1 MNYEEFCNQF
11 DISLNEQQAH
21 AVQHTEGAV
30 LLLAVP
36 GSGKTTA
43 LVARLGYMLYCVGVT
58 PESILT
64 MTYTVSAA
72 RDMKNRFAAMFGDEY
87 AARLQF
93 RTINGVCA
101 SIINGYV
108 RNKGGD
114 GFDLLDNNAKLLIEI
129 YRKLRADY
137 PVDGEVKELQKQITY
152 IKNMRLTRQEIDEL
166 DLSGADIGPIYNE
179 YIHEMKRRR
188 LMDYDDQLVYAYNI
202 LKSRPDILNFYRRRY
217 QYLCVDEAQD
227 TSKIQHRIIHLLAG
241 EDGNLFMV
249 GDEDQSIYGFR
260 AAYPDALMR
269 FEGDYPNSTVLLL
282 EENFRSTPEIV
293 SAADRFI
300 ARNTM
305 RHEKHMRASRPS
317 GAQVRR
323 VGLKS
328 RAAQYSYIAKI
339 AEGEPKRELAVLY
352 RNNDSAVPLI
362 DFLDRNNIG
371 YRVRQTDGVF
381 FTSRTVSGVRDLMTL
396 ALSPLDE
403 DAFMRVYYKLNLPIS
418 RADAEKAV
426 ELCRARKGVSFF
438 AVLKPTGKN
447 PERTVEKLIE
457 LRTHFSALKTD
468 SAADALKRIRYQMGY
483 GAYLMRNGGDDERL
497 YLLSQL
503 ASREKNIESFLKR
516 LDALKSIFEAGG
528 DRNSKLILSTIHS
541 SKGLEYDRVAVID
554 TIDGI
559 LPSVT
564 LKTGQAPDKDEQKAY
579 EEERRLFYVAATR
592 AKSELLLMSYEREPE
607 CTFIGQFCEPP
618 TSKVTGGRA
627 QKIGSAARPMPTVV
641 QRTQWIAK
649 DFIKGASVV
658 HNAFGHGMIVE
669 KDEYT
674 VTIRFA
680 DGTVKRFGLSACL
693 TKGLLKLD
701 S

>member
-1 MNYEEFCNQF
+1 
-11 DISLNEQQAH
+11 
-21 AVQHTEGAV
+21 
-30 LLLAVP
+30 
-36 GSGKTTA
+36 
-43 LVARLGYMLYCVGVT
+43 VARLGYMLYCVGVV

-72 RDMKNRFAAMFGDEY
+72 GDMKKRFTAMFGDEY

-93 RTINGVCA
+93 RTINGLCA

-108 RNKGGD
+108 RDKDGD
-114 GFDLLDNNAKLLIEI
+114 GFDLLDNNAKLLVEI

-166 DLSGADIGPIYNE
+166 DLSGADIGPIYDE
-179 YIHEMKRRR
+179 YIDEMKRRR

-202 LKSRPDILNFYRRRY
+202 LKSRPDILDSYRRRY
-217 QYLCVDEAQD
+217 PYLCVDEAQD
-227 TSKIQHRIIHLLAG
+227 TSKIQHMIIHLLAG
-241 EDGNLFMV
+241 EVGNLFMV

-269 FEGDYPNSTVLLL
+269 FEGDYSNSTVLLL

-305 RHEKHMRASRPS
+305 RHEKHMRAFRPS
-317 GAQVRR
+317 GASVRW
-323 VGLKS
+323 VELKS
-328 RAAQYSYIAKI
+328 RAAQYSYIAKM

-362 DFLDRNNIG
+362 DFLNRTNIG

-426 ELCRARKGVSFF
+426 ELCRARESVSLFT
-438 AVLKPTGKN
+438 ALKPTGKN
-447 PERTVEKLIE
+447 PERVMEKLIE
-457 LRTHFSALKTD
+457 LRSHFSALKTD

-516 LDALKSIFEAGG
+516 LMYSKVF
-528 DRNSKLILSTIHS
+528 SKL
-541 SKGLEYDRVAVID
+541 
-554 TIDGI
+554 
-559 LPSVT
+559 
-564 LKTGQAPDKDEQKAY
+564 
-579 EEERRLFYVAATR
+579 AATER
-592 AKSELLLMSYEREPE
+592 A
-607 CTFIGQFCEPP
+607 I
-618 TSKVTGGRA
+618 
-627 QKIGSAARPMPTVV
+627 
-641 QRTQWIAK
+641 
-649 DFIKGASVV
+649 
-658 HNAFGHGMIVE
+658 
-669 KDEYT
+669 
-674 VTIRFA
+674 
-680 DGTVKRFGLSACL
+680 
-693 TKGLLKLD
+693 
-701 S
+701 

>member
-1 MNYEEFCNQF
+1 MNYEEFCKQF
-11 DISLNEQQAH
+11 NISLNEQQAQ

-43 LVARLGYMLYCVGVT
+43 LVARLGYMLYCVGVV
-58 PESILT
+58 PENILT

-72 RDMKNRFAAMFGDEY
+72 GDMKNRFAAMFGDEY

-108 RNKGGD
+108 RDKGGD
-114 GFDLLDNNAKLLIEI
+114 GFDLLDNNAKLIIEI
-129 YRKLRADY
+129 YRRLRTDY

-152 IKNMRLTRQEIDEL
+152 IKNMRLTRQEIDAL
-166 DLSGADIGPIYNE
+166 DLSGANIGPIYNE
-179 YIHEMKRRR
+179 YIDEMKRRR
-188 LMDYDDQLVYAYNI
+188 LMDYDDQLVYTYNI
-202 LKSRPDILNFYRRRY
+202 LKSRPDILDSYRRRY
-217 QYLCVDEAQD
+217 PYLCVDEAQD
-227 TSKIQHRIIHLLAG
+227 TSKIQHMIIHLLAG
-241 EDGNLFMV
+241 KSGNLFMV

-260 AAYPDALMR
+260 AAYPGALMR
-269 FEGDYPNSTVLLL
+269 FEGDYSNSTVLLL

-362 DFLDRNNIG
+362 DFLDRYNIG

-426 ELCRARKGVSFF
+426 ELCRARKSGSLF
-438 AVLKPTGKN
+438 AALKPTCKN
-447 PERTVEKLIE
+447 PERITEKLIE
-457 LRTHFSALKTD
+457 LRAHFSALKTD

-516 LDALKSIFEAGG
+516 LDALKIIFEAGG
-528 DRNSKLILSTIHS
+528 DRKSNLILSTIHS

-564 LKTGQAPDKDEQKAY
+564 LKLGHAPDKDEQKAY

-592 AKSELLLMSYEREPE
+592 AKNELLLMSYEREPE
-607 CTFIGQFCEPP
+607 CTFIRQFCEPP
-618 TSKVTGGRA
+618 PTKATGARGR
-627 QKIGSAARPMPTVV
+627 KIGLAARPMPTVA

-658 HNAFGHGMIVE
+658 HKAFGNGMIVE

-680 DGTVKRFGLSACL
+680 DGIVKRFGLSACL
-693 TKGLLKLD
+693 TKGLLDLD
-701 S
+701 R

>member
-1 MNYEEFCNQF
+1 VNYEEFCKQF
-11 DISLNEQQAH
+11 NISLNKQQAE
-21 AVQHTEGAV
+21 AVLHTQGAV

-43 LVARLGYMLYCVGVT
+43 LVARLGYMLYCAGIV
-58 PESILT
+58 PESVLT

-72 RDMKNRFAAMFGDEY
+72 GDMKTRYAAMFGDEY

-108 RNKGGD
+108 RDKDRD
-114 GFDLLDNNAKLLIEI
+114 GFDLLDNNAKLLVEI

-137 PVDGEVKELQKQITY
+137 PVDGEVKELQKQITF
-152 IKNMRLTRQEIDEL
+152 IKNMCLTRQEIDAL
-166 DLSGADIGPIYNE
+166 DLSGADIGPIYDE
-179 YIHEMKRRR
+179 YIDEMKRRR
-188 LMDYDDQLVYAYNI
+188 LMDYDDQLVYAYSI
-202 LKSRPDILNFYRRRY
+202 LKSRPDILDSYRRRY
-217 QYLCVDEAQD
+217 PYLCVDEAQD
-227 TSKIQHRIIHLLAG
+227 TSKIQHMIIHLLSG
-241 EDGNLFMV
+241 ENGNLFMV

-269 FEGDYPNSTVLLL
+269 FEGDFPNSTVLLL

-305 RHEKHMRASRPS
+305 RHEKHMLASRPS
-317 GAQVRR
+317 GAPVRR
-323 VGLKS
+323 VGLTS
-328 RAAQYSYIAKI
+328 RAAQYSYIAKM
-339 AEGEPKRELAVLY
+339 AEGDPKRELAVLY

-362 DFLDRNNIG
+362 DFLDRNNIDF
-371 YRVRQTDGVF
+371 RVRQTDGVF

-418 RADAEKAV
+418 RADAETAV
-426 ELCRARKGVSFF
+426 ELCRAEKSVSLF
-438 AVLKPTGKN
+438 AALNPSGKN
-447 PERTVEKLIE
+447 PERIMEKLIE
-457 LRTHFSALKTD
+457 LRAHFSALKTD

-503 ASREKNIESFLKR
+503 ASREKNIGSFLKR

-528 DRNSKLILSTIHS
+528 NRTSNLILSTIHS
-541 SKGLEYDRVAVID
+541 SKGLEYDCVAVID
-554 TIDGI
+554 AIDGI

-564 LKTGQAPDKDEQKAY
+564 LKPGQAPDKDEQKAY

-592 AKSELLLMSYEREPE
+592 AKNELLLMSYENVPE
-607 CTFIGQFCEPP
+607 RTFIQQFCEPTTP
-618 TSKVTGGRA
+618 KTTGERA
-627 QKIGSAARPMPTVV
+627 RKIAFVARPMPPAD
-641 QRTQWIAK
+641 QRIQWIAK

-658 HNAFGHGMIVE
+658 HNAFGHGMIAE
-669 KDEYT
+669 KNEDT
-674 VTIRFA
+674 VTICFA
-680 DGTVKRFGLSACL
+680 DGTVKRFGLTACL
-693 TKGLLKLD
+693 TKGLLDLD
-701 S
+701 R

>member
-1 MNYEEFCNQF
+1 VNYEEFCKQF
-11 DISLNEQQAH
+11 NISLNEQQAQ
-21 AVQHTEGAV
+21 AVLHTQGAV

-43 LVARLGYMLYCVGVT
+43 LVARLGYMLYCAGVV

-72 RDMKNRFAAMFGDEY
+72 GDMKNRFAAMFGDEY
-87 AARLQF
+87 AARLRF

-108 RNKGGD
+108 SDKDGD
-114 GFDLLDNNAKLLIEI
+114 GFDLLDNNAKLLIDI
-129 YRKLRADY
+129 YRKMRADY
-137 PVDGEVKELQKQITY
+137 PVDGEVKELQKQITF
-152 IKNMRLTRQEIDEL
+152 IKNMRLTRQEIDSL
-166 DLSGADIGPIYNE
+166 DLSGADIGPIYDE
-179 YIHEMKRRR
+179 YIDEMKRRR
-188 LMDYDDQLVYAYNI
+188 LMDYDDQLVYAYSI
-202 LKSRPDILNFYRRRY
+202 LKSCPDILDSYRLRY
-217 QYLCVDEAQD
+217 PYLCVDEAQD
-227 TSKIQHRIIHLLAG
+227 TSKIQHMIIHLLAG
-241 EDGNLFMV
+241 ENGNLFMV

-269 FEGDYPNSTVLLL
+269 FEGDFPNSTVLLL

-317 GAQVRR
+317 GAPVRR
-323 VGLKS
+323 VGLTS
-328 RAAQYSYIAKI
+328 RAAQYSYIAKM
-339 AEGEPKRELAVLY
+339 AESEPKRELTVLY

-426 ELCRARKGVSFF
+426 ELCRAGKSVSLF
-438 AVLKPTGKN
+438 AALKPSGKN
-447 PERTVEKLIE
+447 PERIIEKLIE
-457 LRTHFSALKTD
+457 LRAHFSALKTD

-483 GAYLMRNGGDDERL
+483 GAYLIRNGSDDERL

-528 DRNSKLILSTIHS
+528 DRKSNLILSTIHS

-554 TIDGI
+554 AIDGI

-564 LKTGQAPDKDEQKAY
+564 LKPGQAPDKDEQKAY

-592 AKSELLLMSYEREPE
+592 AKNELLLMSYENVPE
-607 CTFIGQFCEPP
+607 RTFIRQFCEPTTP
-618 TSKVTGGRA
+618 KATGERA
-627 QKIGSAARPMPTVV
+627 RKIALAARPMPPVE
-641 QRTQWIAK
+641 QRIQWIAK
-649 DFIKGASVV
+649 DFIKGANVV
-658 HNAFGHGMIVE
+658 HNAFGHGIIAE
-669 KDEYT
+669 KDEDT

-693 TKGLLKLD
+693 TKGLLDLD
-701 S
+701 R

>member
-1 MNYEEFCNQF
+1 MNYEEFCKQF
-11 DISLNEQQAH
+11 DISLNEQQAQV
-21 AVQHTEGAV
+21 VQHTEGAV

-43 LVARLGYMLYCVGVT
+43 LVARLGYMLYCAGVI
-58 PESILT
+58 PENILT

-72 RDMKNRFAAMFGDEY
+72 GDMKSRFAAMFGDEY

-101 SIINGYV
+101 SIINRYV

-114 GFDLLDNNAKLLIEI
+114 GFSLLDNNAKLLIEI

-137 PVDGEVKELQKQITY
+137 PDDGEVKELQKQITY
-152 IKNMRLTRQEIDEL
+152 IKNMRLTRKEIDEL
-166 DLSGADIGPIYNE
+166 DLSGADIGPIYDE
-179 YIHEMKRRR
+179 YIDEMKRRR

-202 LKSRPDILNFYRRRY
+202 IKSRQDILNAYRRRY
-217 QYLCVDEAQD
+217 PYLCVDEAQD
-227 TSKIQHRIIHLLAG
+227 TSKIQHMIIHLLAG

-305 RHEKHMRASRPS
+305 RHKKHMRASRSS
-317 GAQVRR
+317 GASVRR
-323 VGLKS
+323 VGLTS
-328 RAAQYSYIAKI
+328 RAAQYSYIAKM

-362 DFLDRNNIG
+362 DFMGRNNIG
-371 YRVRQTDGVF
+371 YCVRQTDGVF

-403 DAFMRVYYKLNLPIS
+403 DAFMRIYYKLNLPIS
-418 RADAEKAV
+418 RTDAEKAV
-426 ELCRARKGVSFF
+426 ELCRARKCVSLF
-438 AVLKPTGKN
+438 AALKPTGKN
-447 PERTVEKLIE
+447 PERTAEKLIE
-457 LRTHFSALKTD
+457 LRAHFVALRTD
-468 SAADALKRIRYQMGY
+468 SAADALNRMRYQMGY
-483 GAYLMRNGGDDERL
+483 GAYLMKNGGDNERL
-497 YLLSQL
+497 YLLSLL

-528 DRNSKLILSTIHS
+528 DRKSNLILSTIHS
-541 SKGLEYDRVAVID
+541 SKGLEYDRVVVID

-564 LKTGQAPDKDEQKAY
+564 LKPGQAPDIDEQKAY

-592 AKSELLLMSYEREPE
+592 AKNELLLMSYEKAPE
-607 CTFIGQFCEPP
+607 CTFIQQFCEPP
-618 TSKVTGGRA
+618 TPKATGERA
-627 QKIGSAARPMPTVV
+627 RKITFAARPMPNVA

-658 HNAFGHGMIVE
+658 HKAFGHGMIAV
-669 KDEYT
+669 KDENT

-693 TKGLLKLD
+693 TKGLLNLD
-701 S
+701 R

>member
-1 MNYEEFCNQF
+1 MHYKEFCKQF
-11 DISLNEQQAH
+11 NISLNEQQAQ

-43 LVARLGYMLYCVGVT
+43 LVARLGYMLYCVDVD
-58 PESILT
+58 PERILT
-64 MTYTVSAA
+64 MTYTVSATG
-72 RDMKNRFAAMFGDEY
+72 DMKKRFTAMFGDEY

-93 RTINGVCA
+93 RTINSVCA

-108 RNKGGD
+108 RGKCGD
-114 GFDLLDNNAKLLIEI
+114 GFDLLDDNAKLLVEI

-152 IKNMRLTRQEIDEL
+152 IKNMRLTRQEIDAL
-166 DLSGADIGPIYNE
+166 DLSGADIGPIYDE
-179 YIHEMKRRR
+179 YIDEMKRRS

-202 LKSRPDILNFYRRRY
+202 LKSRPDILDAYRRRY
-217 QYLCVDEAQD
+217 PYLCVDEAQD
-227 TSKIQHRIIHLLAG
+227 TSKIQHMIIHLLAS

-269 FEGDYPNSTVLLL
+269 FEGDYLNSTVLFL

-293 SAADRFI
+293 SASDRFI
-300 ARNTM
+300 SRNTM

-317 GAQVRR
+317 GAPVRM
-323 VGLKS
+323 VGLTS
-328 RAAQYSYIAKI
+328 RAAQYSYIAKV

-371 YRVRQTDGVF
+371 YCVRQTDGVF
-381 FTSRTVSGVRDLMTL
+381 FTSRTVSGARDLMTL

-403 DAFMRVYYKLNLPIS
+403 ATFMRVYYKLNLPIS

-426 ELCRARKGVSFF
+426 ALCRARKSVSLF
-438 AVLKPTGKN
+438 AALKPTGKN
-447 PERTVEKLIE
+447 PRRIEEKLIE
-457 LRTHFSALKTD
+457 LRAHFAALKTD
-468 SAADALKRIRYQMGY
+468 SAAEALNRIRYQMGY

-497 YLLSQL
+497 YLLSLL
-503 ASREKNIESFLKR
+503 ASREKNIGSFLKR
-516 LDALKSIFEAGG
+516 LDALKSICEVGG
-528 DRNSKLILSTIHS
+528 YRKSNLVLSTIHS
-541 SKGLEYDRVAVID
+541 SKGLEYDRVVVID
-554 TIDGI
+554 AIDGI

-564 LKTGQAPDKDEQKAY
+564 LKPGQTPDEDEQKAY

-592 AKSELLLMSYEREPE
+592 AKNELLLMSYEKMPE
-607 CTFIGQFCEPP
+607 CTFIREFCEPP
-618 TSKVTGGRA
+618 TPKATGERA
-627 QKIGSAARPMPTVV
+627 QKVALATRPMPSAA
-641 QRTQWIAK
+641 QRIQWIAK
-649 DFIKGASVV
+649 DFIKGASVM
-658 HNAFGHGMIVE
+658 HNAFGHGVIE
-669 KDEYT
+669 ETDSDT
-674 VTIRFA
+674 VTICFA

-693 TKGLLKLD
+693 TKGLLELHR
-701 S
+701 

>member
-1 MNYEEFCNQF
+1 MHYEEFCKQF
-11 DISLNEQQAH
+11 NISLNEEQAQ

-43 LVARLGYMLYCVGVT
+43 LVARLGYMLHCAGVA
-58 PESILT
+58 PERILT

-72 RDMKNRFAAMFGDEY
+72 GDMKSRFAAMFGNKY

-108 RNKGGD
+108 RNKGAD
-114 GFDLLDNNAKLLIEI
+114 GFALLDDNRKLLTEI

-152 IKNMRLTRQEIDEL
+152 IKNMCLTRQEIDAL
-166 DLSGADIGPIYNE
+166 DLNGADIGPIYDQ
-179 YIHEMKRRR
+179 YIDEMKRRR
-188 LMDYDDQLVYAYNI
+188 LMDYDDQLVYACNI
-202 LKSRPDILNFYRRRY
+202 LKSRPDILKFYRRRFP
-217 QYLCVDEAQD
+217 YLCVDEAQD
-227 TSKIQHRIIHLLAG
+227 TSKIQHRIIHLLTG
-241 EDGNLFMV
+241 KDGNLFMV

-269 FEGDYPNSTVLLL
+269 FEGEYANSTVLLL

-293 SAADRFI
+293 SAADKFI
-300 ARNTM
+300 SRNTM

-317 GAQVRR
+317 GAPVRK
-323 VGLKS
+323 VTLAS
-328 RAAQYSYIAKI
+328 RAAQYRYIAKM
-339 AEGEPKRELAVLY
+339 AQGEPERELAVLY
-352 RNNDSAVPLI
+352 RNNDSAVPFI
-362 DFLDRNNIG
+362 DFLDRNDIS
-371 YRVRQTDGVF
+371 YCIRQTDGVF

-403 DAFMRVYYKLNLPIS
+403 AAFMRIYYKLNLPIS

-426 ELCRARKGVSFF
+426 ELCRAGKCTSLFSGVN
-438 AVLKPTGKN
+438 PTGKN
-447 PERTVEKLIE
+447 SERTAEKLVE
-457 LRTHFSALKTD
+457 LRAHFAALKTD
-468 SAADALKRIRYQMGY
+468 SAADALRRMRYQMGY
-483 GAYLMRNGGDDERL
+483 GAYLLKNGGDDERL
-497 YLLSQL
+497 YLLALL
-503 ASREKNIESFLKR
+503 ASREKNIESFLNR

-528 DRNSKLILSTIHS
+528 DRKSHLILSTIHS

-554 TIDGI
+554 AIDGI

-564 LKTGQAPDKDEQKAY
+564 PKPEQAWDKDEQAAF

-592 AKSELLLMSYEREPE
+592 AKNELLLMSYEKTPE
-607 CTFIGQFCEPP
+607 CTFIRQFCQPLTP
-618 TSKVTGGRA
+618 KATGGQGKGIVLSASPAPAVA
-627 QKIGSAARPMPTVV
+627 QRI
-641 QRTQWIAK
+641 QWISK
-649 DFIKGASVV
+649 DYIKGASVE
-658 HNAFGHGMIVE
+658 HNIFGRGMIAE
-669 KDEYT
+669 KGGDT

-680 DGTVKRFGLSACL
+680 DGTIKRFILSACL
-693 TKGLLKLD
+693 EKGLLGLQQ
-701 S
+701 

>member
-1 MNYEEFCNQF
+1 MNYEEFCKQF
-11 DISLNEQQAH
+11 NISLNEQQAQ
-21 AVQHTEGAV
+21 AVLHTQGAV

-43 LVARLGYMLYCVGVT
+43 LVARLGYMLYCVGVV

-72 RDMKNRFAAMFGDEY
+72 EDMKNRFAAMFGDEY

-108 RNKGGD
+108 RDKDGD
-114 GFDLLDNNAKLLIEI
+114 GFNLLDNNAKLLIEI

-152 IKNMRLTRQEIDEL
+152 IKNMRLTRQEIDAL
-166 DLSGADIGPIYNE
+166 DLSGADIGPIYDE
-179 YIHEMKRRR
+179 YIGEMKRRR
-188 LMDYDDQLVYAYNI
+188 LMDYDDQLSYAYNI
-202 LKSRPDILNFYRRRY
+202 LKSRPDILDSYRLRY
-217 QYLCVDEAQD
+217 LYLCVDEAQD
-227 TSKIQHRIIHLLAG
+227 TSKIQHMIIHLLAG

-317 GAQVRR
+317 GAPVRM
-323 VGLKS
+323 VGLAS
-328 RAAQYSYIAKI
+328 RAAQYSYIAKM
-339 AEGEPKRELAVLY
+339 AEGEPKRELVVLY
-352 RNNDSAVPLI
+352 RNHDSAVPLI
-362 DFLDRNNIG
+362 DFMDRNNIG

-381 FTSRTVSGVRDLMTL
+381 FASRTVSGVRDLMTL

-403 DAFMRVYYKLNLPIS
+403 DAFMRVYYKLSLPIS

-426 ELCRARKGVSFF
+426 ELCRARKSVSLF
-438 AVLKPTGKN
+438 AALNPTGKN
-447 PERTVEKLIE
+447 PERNMEKLIE

-503 ASREKNIESFLKR
+503 ASREKDIESFLKR
-516 LDALKSIFEAGG
+516 LDALKSILEAGG
-528 DRNSKLILSTIHS
+528 DRKSNLILSTIHA

-554 TIDGI
+554 AIDGI

-564 LKTGQAPDKDEQKAY
+564 LKPGQALDADEQKAY

-592 AKSELLLMSYEREPE
+592 AKNELLLMSYEKAPK
-607 CTFIGQFCEPP
+607 CTFIRQFCEPP
-618 TSKVTGGRA
+618 TPKATGERA
-627 QKIGSAARPMPTVV
+627 RKNVLAARPMPTVA

-649 DFIKGASVV
+649 DFIKGTSVV
-658 HNAFGHGMIVE
+658 HNAFGHGMITE
-669 KDEYT
+669 KDEDI
-674 VTIRFA
+674 VTICFA

-693 TKGLLKLD
+693 TKGLLDLD
-701 S
+701 R

>member
-1 MNYEEFCNQF
+1 MHYKEFCKQF
-11 DISLNEQQAH
+11 NISLNEQQAQ

-43 LVARLGYMLYCVGVT
+43 LVARLGYMLFCVGVA
-58 PESILT
+58 PERILT

-72 RDMKNRFAAMFGDEY
+72 GDMKNRFAAMFGDEY

-108 RNKGGD
+108 RDKGAE
-114 GFDLLDNNAKLLIEI
+114 GFDLLDNNAKLLTEI

-152 IKNMRLTRQEIDEL
+152 IKNMRPTRQEIDAL
-166 DLSGADIGPIYNE
+166 DLSGADIGPIYDE
-179 YIHEMKRRR
+179 YIDEMKRRR

-202 LKSRPDILNFYRRRY
+202 LKSRPDILNFYRRRFP
-217 QYLCVDEAQD
+217 YLCVDEAQD
-227 TSKIQHRIIHLLAG
+227 TSKIQHKIIRLLAG

-260 AAYPDALMR
+260 AAYPDALMH
-269 FEGDYPNSTVLLL
+269 FERDYSNSTVLLL

-317 GAQVRR
+317 GAPVRR
-323 VGLKS
+323 VTLTS
-328 RAAQYSYIAKI
+328 RAAQYSYIAKM
-339 AEGEPKRELAVLY
+339 AEGEPGRELAVLY

-362 DFLDRNNIG
+362 DFMDRNDIG
-371 YRVRQTDGVF
+371 YCIRQTDGVF
-381 FTSRTVSGVRDLMTL
+381 FTSRTISGVRDLMTL

-403 DAFMRVYYKLNLPIS
+403 TAFMRVYYKLNLPIS
-418 RADAEKAV
+418 RADAEKAMG
-426 ELCRARKGVSFF
+426 LCRAGKCASLF
-438 AVLKPTGKN
+438 AALKPTGKN
-447 PERTVEKLIE
+447 PERIMEKLIE
-457 LRTHFSALKTD
+457 LRAHFAALKTD
-468 SAADALKRIRYQMGY
+468 SAADALKRMRYQMGY

-497 YLLSQL
+497 YLLSLL

-528 DRNSKLILSTIHS
+528 NKKSNLILSTIHS

-554 TIDGI
+554 AVDGI
-559 LPSVT
+559 LPSAT
-564 LKTGQAPDKDEQKAY
+564 LKPGQALDKDEQTAF

-592 AKSELLLMSYEREPE
+592 AKNELLLMSYEKAPE
-607 CTFIGQFCEPP
+607 CTFIRQFCEPLTP
-618 TSKVTGGRA
+618 KAAGERGKKIASATSL
-627 QKIGSAARPMPTVV
+627 MPTVA
-641 QRTQWIAK
+641 QRIQWIAK
-649 DFIKGASVV
+649 DYIKGASVE
-658 HNAFGHGMIVE
+658 HNVFGHGMIAE
-669 KDEYT
+669 KGGDT

-680 DGTVKRFGLSACL
+680 DGTIKRFILSACL
-693 TKGLLKLD
+693 EKGLLALQQ
-701 S
+701 

>member
-1 MNYEEFCNQF
+1 MNYEEFCKQF
-11 DISLNEQQAH
+11 NLSLNEQQAQ
-21 AVQHTEGAV
+21 AVQHTVGAV

-43 LVARLGYMLYCVGVT
+43 LVARLGHMLYCVGVI

-72 RDMKNRFAAMFGDEY
+72 GDMKNRFAAMFGDEY

-108 RNKGGD
+108 RDKDGD
-114 GFDLLDNNAKLLIEI
+114 GFNLLDNNAKLLIEI

-152 IKNMRLTRQEIDEL
+152 IKNMRLTRQEIEAL
-166 DLSGADIGPIYNE
+166 DLSGADIGPIYDE
-179 YIHEMKRRR
+179 YIDEMKRRR

-202 LKSRPDILNFYRRRY
+202 LKSRPDILDSYRRRY
-217 QYLCVDEAQD
+217 PYLCVDEAQD
-227 TSKIQHRIIHLLAG
+227 TSKIQHMIIHLLAG

-260 AAYPDALMR
+260 AAYPHALMC

-293 SAADRFI
+293 SAAARFI

-317 GAQVRR
+317 GAPVRR
-323 VGLKS
+323 VGLTS
-328 RAAQYSYIAKI
+328 RAAQYSYIAKM

-362 DFLDRNNIG
+362 DFMDRNNLG
-371 YRVRQTDGVF
+371 YRVRQTDGIF

-396 ALSPLDE
+396 ALSPLDK
-403 DAFMRVYYKLNLPIS
+403 DAFLRVYYKLNLPIS

-426 ELCRARKGVSFF
+426 TLCRARKSVSLF
-438 AVLKPTGKN
+438 AALKPTGKN
-447 PERTVEKLIE
+447 PGQVMEKLIE
-457 LRTHFSALKTD
+457 LRAHFSALKTD

-497 YLLSQL
+497 YLLSLL
-503 ASREKNIESFLKR
+503 AAREKNIESFLKR
-516 LDALKSIFEAGG
+516 LDALKSILEAGG
-528 DRNSKLILSTIHS
+528 DRKSNLILSTMHA
-541 SKGLEYDRVAVID
+541 SKGLEYDRVAVVD
-554 TIDGI
+554 AIDGI
-559 LPSVT
+559 LPSMT
-564 LKTGQAPDKDEQKAY
+564 LRPGQVPDKDEQKTY

-592 AKSELLLMSYEREPE
+592 AKNELLLMSYEKVPG
-607 CTFIGQFCEPP
+607 CTFIRQFCEPTTP
-618 TSKVTGGRA
+618 KATGERA
-627 QKIGSAARPMPTVV
+627 RKIAFAARPMPTVA

-658 HNAFGHGMIVE
+658 HNAFGHGMIAE
-669 KDEYT
+669 KDEDT

-680 DGTVKRFGLSACL
+680 DGTEKRFGLSACL
-693 TKGLLKLD
+693 TKRLLDLD
-701 S
+701 R

>member
-1 MNYEEFCNQF
+1 MHYEEFCKQF
-11 DISLNEQQAH
+11 NISLNEQQAQ
-21 AVQHTEGAV
+21 AVRHTEGAV

-43 LVARLGYMLYCVGVT
+43 LVARLGYMLYCVGVA
-58 PESILT
+58 PERILT

-72 RDMKNRFAAMFGDEY
+72 GDMKNRFATIFGDEY

-108 RNKGGD
+108 RNKGTD
-114 GFDLLDNNAKLLIEI
+114 GFDLLDDNRKLLTEI

-152 IKNMRLTRQEIDEL
+152 IKNMCLTRQEIDAL
-166 DLSGADIGPIYNE
+166 DLDGADIGPIYDA
-179 YIHEMKRRR
+179 YIKEMKRRR

-202 LKSRPDILNFYRRRY
+202 LKSRPDILKAYQRRY
-217 QYLCVDEAQD
+217 PYLCVDEAQD
-227 TSKIQHRIIHLLAG
+227 TSKIQHRILHLLAG
-241 EDGNLFMV
+241 KSGNLFMV

-269 FEGDYPNSTVLLL
+269 FEGEYSNSTVLLL

-293 SAADRFI
+293 SAAEKFI
-300 ARNTM
+300 TRNTM

-317 GAQVRR
+317 GAPVRK
-323 VGLKS
+323 VSLAS
-328 RAAQYSYIAKI
+328 RAAQYSYLAKM
-339 AEGEPKRELAVLY
+339 AQGEPQRELSVLY

-362 DFLDRNNIG
+362 DFLDRNDIP
-371 YRVRQTDGVF
+371 YCIRQTDGVF

-396 ALSPLDE
+396 ALSPLDTE
-403 DAFMRVYYKLNLPIS
+403 AFMRIYYKLNLPIS

-426 ELCRARKGVSFF
+426 EFCRAGKCVSLF
-438 AVLKPTGKN
+438 AALSPTGKN
-447 PERTVEKLIE
+447 PERMMEKLIQ
-457 LRTHFSALKTD
+457 LRAHFAALRTD
-468 SAADALKRIRYQMGY
+468 SAADALKRMRYQMGY

-497 YLLSQL
+497 YLLSLL

-516 LDALKSIFEAGG
+516 LDALKCMLEASG
-528 DRNSKLILSTIHS
+528 DRKSNLILSTIHS

-554 TIDGI
+554 AVDGI
-559 LPSVT
+559 LPSVM
-564 LKTGQAPDKDEQKAY
+564 LKPGQALDKDEQTAF

-592 AKSELLLMSYEREPE
+592 AKNELLLMRYEKTPE
-607 CTFIGQFCEPP
+607 STFIRQLCEPMMLKSTMEQNKKMALSP
-618 TSKVTGGRA
+618 SPAAAVA
-627 QKIGSAARPMPTVV
+627 QRI
-641 QRTQWIAK
+641 QWIAK
-649 DFIKGASVV
+649 DYINGASVE
-658 HNAFGHGMIVE
+658 HNVFGRGMITE
-669 KDEYT
+669 KGGDT

-680 DGTVKRFGLSACL
+680 DETTKRFILSTCL
-693 TKGLLKLD
+693 EKGMLRLQQ
-701 S
+701 